1 MKKPPP
7 GPPGPPPATS
17 SETGSSEMEYEL
29 DRLLMDVGAL
39 VRDQGCQQCTT
50 EALLLLAEVA
60 RREIILAVEHAQ
72 RQGLYAGRSTV
83 TDRDA
88 GKALIERLEQFA
100 PPDNVIFQQTSQTMA
115 GDLNSF
121 PLGAFP
127 TDFVGLP
134 LPPEAK
140 TALAANWKFADP
152 PPTTTVDEEDEFE
165 SEREHEMGDS

>member
-1 MKKPPP
+1 MKKPL
-7 GPPGPPPATS
+7 PPATNT
-17 SETGSSEMEYEL
+17 EPGSVEMEYEL

-60 RREIILAVEHAQ
+60 RREIVLAVEHAQ
-72 RQGLYAGRSTV
+72 RQGLYAGRTTV

-100 PPDNVIFQQTSQTMA
+100 PPDNVIFQQTAQTMA

-127 TDFVGLP
+127 SDFVGLP

-140 TALAANWKFADP
+140 TALAANWKFVDP
-152 PPTTTVDEEDEFE
+152 PPPAIPADEEFE
-165 SEREHEMGDS
+165 NEGEHEMGDS